1 MIETQESTT
10 AKICSFVRA
19 YHANFIK
26 NKVFDD
32 FFAFEIMGKD
42 EYEDVK
48 NSLVKTFLP
57 CYKYRTLEE
66 INNLF
71 YPLINNY
78 FAPILLSRIAFAE
91 KEFKIFS
98 SIYKNCQYVICG
110 AGLDTFS
117 LRNTNSNVR
126 IFELDH
132 PNTQKY
138 KLERIYELLC
148 NIPENTTFVPIDFEK
163 ENIVEILLKSGFDPK
178 IPTFFSI
185 LGVTYYLSLET
196 FEQTIK
202 DISNL
207 ASKGSEVIFDYPDE
221 TTFSKKAAGRVQ
233 FLTKFTENCGEKM
246 KHGFSFEE
254 ILNLLE
260 KYNFSVIKHFSPKEI
275 QKIFFEKTEHQA
287 YENVHFIG
295 GMKII
300 QEKL

>member
-26 NKVFDD
+26 NKIFDD
-32 FFAFEIMGKD
+32 YYAFEIMGKD
-42 EYEDVK
+42 EYEETK
-48 NSLVKTFLP
+48 NSLVKKFLP
-57 CYKYRTLEE
+57 CYKYKTLEE

-98 SIYKNCQYVICG
+98 SIHKTCQYVICG

-117 LRNTNSNVR
+117 LRNDNSNVR

-132 PNTQKY
+132 PSTQKY
-138 KLERIYELLC
+138 KLKRIYELLC
-148 NIPENTTFVPIDFEK
+148 NIPKNTTFVSIDFEK
-163 ENIVEILLKSGFDPK
+163 EKMVDVLIKSGFNPE

-185 LGVTYYLSLET
+185 LGVTYYLSLYT
-196 FEQTIK
+196 FEQSIK
-202 DISNL
+202 DISSL
-207 ASKGSEVIFDYPDE
+207 AANGSEVIYDYPDE

-246 KHGFSFEE
+246 KHGFSFKEN
-254 ILNLLE
+254 LNILE
-260 KYNFSVIKHFSPKEI
+260 KYNFNVIKHLSPNEI
-275 QKIFFEKTEHQA
+275 QKHFFENTEQQA
-287 YENVHFIG
+287 YENVHFVGAI
-295 GMKII
+295 KY
-300 QEKL
+300 

>member
-1 MIETQESTT
+1 MIEKQESTT

-26 NKVFDD
+26 NKIFDD
-32 FFAFEIMGKD
+32 YFAFEIMGKS
-42 EYEDVK
+42 EYEEIK
-48 NSLVKTFLP
+48 NSLVKKFLP
-57 CYKYRTLEE
+57 CYKNRTLGE
-66 INNLF
+66 INQLF

-98 SIYKNCQYVICG
+98 SINKKCQYVICG

-138 KLERIYELLC
+138 KLERIYELLYSM
-148 NIPENTTFVPIDFEK
+148 PKNTTFVPIDFEK
-163 ENIVEILLKSGFDPK
+163 ENIVDVLLKSGFDPK

-202 DISNL
+202 DISKI
-207 ASKGSEVIFDYPDE
+207 ASKESEIIFDYPDE

-233 FLTKFTENCGEKM
+233 FLAKFTEKCGEKM

-254 ILNLLE
+254 NLNILE
-260 KYNFSVIKHFSPKEI
+260 KYHFNVIKHLSPKDI
-275 QKIFFEKTEHQA
+275 QKQFFENTEQQA

-295 GMKII
+295 AIKY
-300 QEKL
+300 K

>member
-32 FFAFEIMGKD
+32 YFAFEIMGKN
-42 EYEDVK
+42 EYEEIK
-48 NSLVKTFLP
+48 NSLVKSFLP
-57 CYKYRTLEE
+57 CYKHRTLEE
-66 INNLF
+66 INQLF

-91 KEFKIFS
+91 NEFKIFS
-98 SIYKNCQYVICG
+98 SIYKECQYVICG

-117 LRNTNSNVR
+117 LRNTNSNVK

-138 KLERIYELLC
+138 KLERIYELLSGK
-148 NIPENTTFVPIDFEK
+148 PDNTIFVPIDFEK
-163 ENIVEILLKSGFDPK
+163 ENIIDVLLKSGFNPE

-196 FEQTIK
+196 FELTIK
-202 DISNL
+202 DISQL
-207 ASKGSEVIFDYPDE
+207 TSKGSEVIFDYPDE

-233 FLTKFTENCGEKM
+233 FLTNFTEKCGEKM
-246 KHGFSFEE
+246 KYGFSLDEN
-254 ILNLLE
+254 LNLLE
-260 KYNFSVIKHFSPKEI
+260 KYNFSIIKHFSPKDI
-275 QKIFFEKTEHQA
+275 QKTFFEKTEHKA

-295 GMKII
+295 AIKY
-300 QEKL
+300 

>member
-26 NKVFDD
+26 DKIFDD
-32 FFAFEIMGKD
+32 YFAFEIMGKD
-42 EYEDVK
+42 EYEEVK
-48 NSLVKTFLP
+48 DNLVKKFLP
-57 CYKYRTLEE
+57 CYKHRTLEE

-91 KEFKIFS
+91 NEFKIFS
-98 SIYKNCQYVICG
+98 SIHKNCQFVICG

-117 LRNTNSNVR
+117 LRNTNDNVK

-138 KLERIYELLC
+138 KIKRIYDLLW
-148 NIPENTTFVPIDFEK
+148 NIPENITFVPIDFEK
-163 ENIVEILLKSGFDPK
+163 ENMVDVLQKSGLNPE

-196 FEQTIK
+196 FKQAIK
-202 DISNL
+202 DIST
-207 ASKGSEVIFDYPDE
+207 I
-221 TTFSKKAAGRVQ
+221 AAAVSMPIMT
-233 FLTKFTENCGEKM
+233 LKVLVM
-246 KHGFSFEE
+246 
-254 ILNLLE
+254 ILLR
-260 KYNFSVIKHFSPKEI
+260 K
-275 QKIFFEKTEHQA
+275 QWT
-287 YENVHFIG
+287 
-295 GMKII
+295 
-300 QEKL
+300 